1 MGDAVL
7 SSAVLNRSAIVQK
20 ALYSFFSNGHE
31 AWAAENAGVTR
42 QVGYS
47 DDAVALSTSGWK
59 FRHFSQTDYQKVYE
73 QLRSSTLKVERYSD
87 TSSLPELPNVV
98 LDIQ

>member
-1 MGDAVL
+1 ML
-7 SSAVLNRSAIVQK
+7 FRS
-20 ALYSFFSNGHE
+20 
-31 AWAAENAGVTR
+31 
-42 QVGYS
+42 
-47 DDAVALSTSGWK
+47 VALATADWR
-59 FRHFSQTDYQKVYE
+59 FHRFSQAEYERVYE

>member
-1 MGDAVL
+1 MPL
-7 SSAVLNRSAIVQK
+7 
-20 ALYSFFSNGHE
+20 
-31 AWAAENAGVTR
+31 GV
-42 QVGYS
+42 
-47 DDAVALSTSGWK
+47 LSTSGWK